1 MSTAKII
8 RVLNYEEST
17 NKDEKHE
24 KNDSL
29 HVEIE
34 ESATEIGGDHR
45 KMITM
50 RMSRTPG
57 A

>member
-1 MSTAKII
+1 MATAKII
-8 RVLNYEEST
+8 RDLNYEEST

-24 KNDSL
+24 ESDSI
-29 HVEIE
+29 HVKIE

-50 RMSRTPG
+50 RMSRASG